1 MENHSALNVFTGQ
14 SIKSLNYFI
23 RTAHYNYS
31 PDMAIIQIGYNST
44 VIVSAT
50 LGEFSLPL
58 RVCRRRDF

>member
-23 RTAHYNYS
+23 RRTHYNYS
-31 PDMAIIQIGYNST
+31 LDIAITQIVCNGT

-50 LGEFSLPL
+50 LGVFSLPP
-58 RVCRRRDF
+58 RVYRQRYF